1 MYMLTQTIFF
11 TVSHLDGLA
20 DPESSSLI
28 TYPLTRSYN
37 LGIKIDF

>member
-1 MYMLTQTIFF
+1 MYANASNLF